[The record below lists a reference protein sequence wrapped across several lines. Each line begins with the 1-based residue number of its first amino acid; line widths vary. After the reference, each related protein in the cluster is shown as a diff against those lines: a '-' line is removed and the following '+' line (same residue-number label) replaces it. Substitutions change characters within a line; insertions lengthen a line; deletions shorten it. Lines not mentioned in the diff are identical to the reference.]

1 MGTAAIFFAGF
12 VIGFL
17 IGGEF
22 TRSWIRGKSK
32 IMRNHPHPDAADAA
46 LAEAQKEE
54 KADEEEEAPEA
65 DESGDD
71 NENNSN

>member
-1 MGTAAIFFAGF
+1 MGVYAVFAAGF
-12 VIGFL
+12 VFGFL

-22 TRSWIRGKSK
+22 TRSWIRGKSR

-46 LAEAQKEE
+46 LAEAQEEE
-54 KADEEEEAPEA
+54 KTQEA

-71 NENNSN
+71 DENNSD

>member
-1 MGTAAIFFAGF
+1 MGIYAIFFAGF

-22 TRSWIRGKSK
+22 CRSWMRGNILK
-32 IMRNHPHPDAADAA
+32 NHPHPDAADIA